1 MSNTL
6 SSHNGH
12 HHDGPNPTEVATL
25 GFWFYLMTDVILF
38 GCLFATF
45 IVLSNNVVP
54 YKFDMHLVM
63 KETFILLTSSFTF
76 GLAMINMHKQRM
88 SSVLF
93 YLSITFILGA
103 SFIYLEVSEF
113 KHLIHEGNSWSKN
126 AYFSAFFTLVGT
138 HGLHVSFG
146 LLWIIS
152 LFIQIAM
159 KGINEITI
167 RKLTLLS
174 LFWHFLDIVWIFVF
188 SIVYLIGGL
197 K

>member
-1 MSNTL
+1 MKHTL
-6 SSHNGH
+6 NVDEHNNH
-12 HHDGPNPTEVATL
+12 HQQHITEVATF
-25 GFWFYLMTDVILF
+25 GFWVYLMTDVILF

-45 IVLSNNVVP
+45 LVLSSNVVP
-54 YKFDMHLVM
+54 YKFDMSLVM
-63 KETFILLTSSFTF
+63 KETLILLTSSFTF
-76 GLAMINMHKQRM
+76 GLAMINMHNKRM
-88 SSVLF
+88 ASVLF

-103 SFIYLEVSEF
+103 SFIYLELSEF
-113 KHLIHEGNSWSKN
+113 RHLIHEGHSWSKN
-126 AYFSAFFTLVGT
+126 AYFSSFFTLVGT

-152 LFIQIAM
+152 VSIQIIM

-197 K
+197 A